1 MRIPFGVPVGAS
13 IQRPLFVMRNS
24 AGVGMGVGLGGQ
36 GLHGPG
42 LTYEVSQHGMQSQA
56 SHAKKAKDARSAYV
70 ETIED
75 VRENILLS
83 LN

>member
-1 MRIPFGVPVGAS
+1 MRIPFGVPMGAS

-36 GLHGPG
+36 GLQGPDLAHDG
-42 LTYEVSQHGMQSQA
+42 SPDGMAGRA
-56 SHAKKAKDARSAYV
+56 SHVQKVKDARSAYV

-75 VRENILLS
+75 VSQTLS
-83 LN
+83 YRC